1 MPSSCLFC
9 LLSFIL
15 FFVFFFKMNDICI
28 KTIYIV
34 HAASSVSAMFFFA
47 PNLSHVKEAFIPQ
60 HSTLQRSWKAIIII
74 MYYQRVWTKC
84 PQSQVCSWFYMIT
97 RLASN
102 ITVFFHIKHN
112 SCSPT
117 FDGRGVYHMAQYLCA
132 YECMLSRGRLIKRV
146 DIRTQSDLW
155 EFWDCVS

>member
-1 MPSSCLFC
+1 MSI
-9 LLSFIL
+9 LSFIFHSFL
-15 FFVFFFKMNDICI
+15 CFFFSKWMI
-28 KTIYIV
+28 
-34 HAASSVSAMFFFA
+34 SVSKQSTSFMQHLQWVQCFFA

-146 DIRTQSDLW
+146 DIGTQSDLW